1 MRVDVALAFN
11 VPYVVA
17 VNGKVA
23 PAPSESVPQTSTPPA
38 FAFTSQLPAERL
50 ATVSDVVV
58 AFVVLRFVAKRL
70 VLVALVEVERMV
82 ESRVM
87 EEEAFSMMPMVVVGV
102 RLPFTSVQSLNWEF
116 QYSWE
121 VVLKKLVTDV

>member
-58 AFVVLRFVAKRL
+58 AFVVLRLVAKRL
-70 VLVALVEVERMV
+70 VLVALVEVEKFANKEEMV
-82 ESRVM
+82 EEPAMRPLENVR
-87 EEEAFSMMPMVVVGV
+87 MVVVAFEGK
-102 RLPFTSVQSLNWEF
+102 R
-116 QYSWE
+116 
-121 VVLKKLVTDV
+121 